1 MKGHMEKDGFHPHT
15 QYKGVRKSRDQQVKT
30 EGIKIDPRK
39 KRQKHDCPCGAEI
52 TEFGDCARC
61 GFNPEVCVDPNAD
74 VDSCAVLEREQ
85 GEGRKKHDEQMM
97 APQIKGM
104 SETKR
109 REWEDAVGSEV
120 VKVKKEMINGKPVT
134 SVRFANGEE
143 WFEFDD
149 VRHQEDY
156 MKKEKIEVDESVVGE
171 FVEIEHPD
179 IAGYITMA
187 TGKVLFGEREER
199 SKKDG
204 VRLKIGE
211 FKVGDIVMVAP
222 DNDNEGYDS
231 FRGKKLRIVHKATSI
246 EEHQGFDEG
255 LEGEGL
261 YDFETLDGKEIG
273 SSLYDYEL
281 VKA

>member
-1 MKGHMEKDGFHPHT
+1 MKGHMQDGKFHPHT
-15 QYKGVRKSRDQQVKT
+15 PYQKGLRMSRDQKAKTQGVKVKERKRKQVT
-30 EGIKIDPRK
+30 
-39 KRQKHDCPCGAEI
+39 
-52 TEFGDCARC
+52 
-61 GFNPEVCVDPNAD
+61 V
-74 VDSCAVLEREQ
+74 S
-85 GEGRKKHDEQMM
+85 
-97 APQIKGM
+97 QIKGM
-104 SETKR
+104 SEAKR
-109 REWEDAVGSEV
+109 KEWEDAVDSEI

-149 VRHQEDY
+149 VKHQEDY

-211 FKVGDIVMVAP
+211 FKVGDIVMVSP
-222 DNDNEGYDS
+222 DNDNEGYDN
-231 FRGKKLRIVHKATSI
+231 FRGKKLRIVHKATST

-261 YDFETLDGKEIG
+261 YDFETLDGKPIG